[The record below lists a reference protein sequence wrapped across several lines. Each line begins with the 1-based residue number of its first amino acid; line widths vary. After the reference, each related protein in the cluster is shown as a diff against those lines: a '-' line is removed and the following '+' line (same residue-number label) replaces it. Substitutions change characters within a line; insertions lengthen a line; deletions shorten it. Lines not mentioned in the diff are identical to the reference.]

1 MRRILMAVVLLFFIT
16 FLRGGA
22 WGAGGDLL
30 WEVAT
35 GGVLAASNGRV
46 VVAGSAGV
54 QTFEGKSGSFLWQDS
69 FFGATTIAMD
79 AQQVIAV
86 GATAIRAYDSRNG
99 TLDWQ
104 ESLISGTEIKAAQ
117 IHGRQLLVAGTSMD
131 ATGAVQLL
139 IRAYD
144 ANNGQIKWEDRSLP
158 PNVSLSS
165 FFPLTQKSLTIQ
177 GGRAYL
183 VATVASQT
191 LHDTLFLCLVR
202 AYDRETG
209 GRVWESVSQERCV
222 ARAVAAG
229 RQEVILA
236 GIGTGFATFLDDLY
250 VRSYSAQTGALLWQ
264 DKSHVLTGFGN
275 AAVAVDDESKRTFI
289 AGWVR
294 SEQFLRE
301 QVFHVRAY
309 DMKTGTL
316 YWEDQYPGSVIVPP
330 PGTICC
336 ASRARDI
343 VADGGRVFAV
353 GFSPFIVRAYDAKS
367 GNLLWQNEQP
377 TGLAESVAIDRGVVF
392 AADSG
397 VLRAYDGR

>member
-1 MRRILMAVVLLFFIT
+1 MAVVLMFFIT

-30 WEVAT
+30 WQVDT

-54 QTFEGKSGSFLWQDS
+54 QAFDGKSGSLLWQDS

-86 GATAIRAYDSRNG
+86 GATAIRAYDSTNG

-104 ESLISGTEIKAAQ
+104 GPLISGTEIKAAK
-117 IHGRQLLVAGTSMD
+117 IHERQLLVAGTSMD

-144 ANNGQIKWEDRSLP
+144 AKNGQIQWEDRSLP
-158 PNVSLSS
+158 PNVSLPSL
-165 FFPLTQKSLTIQ
+165 PTTQKSLTIQ

-183 VATVASQT
+183 VATVVSQT
-191 LHDTLFLCLVR
+191 LHLCLVR

-209 GRVWESVSQERCV
+209 GRVWESVSQERCQ

-229 RQEVILA
+229 RAKVILA
-236 GIGTGFATFLDDLY
+236 GIGTGFATILDDLY

-275 AAVAVDDESKRTFI
+275 AAVAVDDEGKQAFI

-309 DMKTGTL
+309 DMETGKL
-316 YWEDQYPGSVIVPP
+316 YWEDQYPGSVIGPL
-330 PGTICC
+330 GRLCC

-343 VADGGRVFAV
+343 VAEGRRVFAV
-353 GFSPFIVRAYDAKS
+353 GFLPFIVRAYDARS
-367 GNLLWQNEQP
+367 GNLSWQNEQP

-397 VLRAYDGR
+397 VLRAYDAE